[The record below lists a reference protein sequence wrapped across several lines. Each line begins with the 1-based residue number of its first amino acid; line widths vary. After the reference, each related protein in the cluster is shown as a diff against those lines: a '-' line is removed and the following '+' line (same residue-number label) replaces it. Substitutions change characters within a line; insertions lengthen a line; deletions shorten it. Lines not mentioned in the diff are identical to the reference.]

1 MALSLVNMPKALEHI
16 DGTDCTWLPF
26 GPDIMQCKV
35 NTIYP
40 FYTHYLIAYL
50 VLLEL

>member
-26 GPDIMQCKV
+26 GPDIITKPV
-35 NTIYP
+35 
-40 FYTHYLIAYL
+40 
-50 VLLEL
+50 